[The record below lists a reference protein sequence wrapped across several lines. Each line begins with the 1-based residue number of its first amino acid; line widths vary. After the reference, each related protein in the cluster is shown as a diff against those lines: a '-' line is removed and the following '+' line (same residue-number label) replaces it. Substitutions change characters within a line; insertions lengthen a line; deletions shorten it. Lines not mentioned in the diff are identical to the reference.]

1 VTIMHDHVAMLFTCR
16 RKLTR
21 KVNYFRFLP
30 NHHHDTPM
38 VVTSHC
44 IGTNKLLIAQHVSMC
59 SNKSLYDT
67 SMRSQGVT
75 NVKANE
81 ANDEKRKVE
90 SSDDEKLNN
99 EDFVF

>member
-1 VTIMHDHVAMLFTCR
+1 MIISQWG
-16 RKLTR
+16 
-21 KVNYFRFLP
+21 FLP

-38 VVTSHC
+38 VVTSRC